1 MVETRDK
8 FITVSFSLFTLHA
21 RLTKVSVFLGSCTK
35 VSFVSNLDECNR
47 ICDAGRVE
55 YGLEYP
61 TLVVIYF
68 EVSLLI
74 YFQMWELQVQ
84 RSLRMLL
91 DYANL
96 FFELVLIRLRLNSQ
110 RIKSFLACDSSAP
123 YGGWSGEFEISTF
136 NGPFNADAGPVN
148 DYLER

>member
-74 YFQMWELQVQ
+74 YFEM
-84 RSLRMLL
+84 
-91 DYANL
+91 
-96 FFELVLIRLRLNSQ
+96 
-110 RIKSFLACDSSAP
+110 
-123 YGGWSGEFEISTF
+123 
-136 NGPFNADAGPVN
+136 
-148 DYLER
+148 